1 MKRVAIPIVK
11 DKLSEYFGQC
21 NYYKIYDVD
30 NGNVKNN
37 SSEVPPDQDLM
48 NLPIWAANQGITDV
62 IVHKIDKKI
71 ITLFA
76 GKKIDLF
83 VGVDINSPAI
93 LIEDYLNGNL
103 KSNERI
109 IKEIT
114 E

>member
-1 MKRVAIPIVK
+1 MKRVAIPVVK

-21 NYYKIYDVD
+21 NYYKMYDID
-30 NGNVKNN
+30 DGNIKN
-37 SSEVPPDQDLM
+37 SSTEVPPEQDIL
-48 NLPIWAANQGITDV
+48 NLPLWAAQQGITDV
-62 IVHKIDKKI
+62 VVHKIDKRI

-76 GKKIDLF
+76 GSKINLF
-83 VGVDINSPAI
+83 VGVAINSPAI